1 MDNVCIR
8 YLEKTTM
15 KTVAIVINTAWNIY
29 NFRLNLARK
38 LKDEGYQ
45 VICIA
50 PYDAHYTTKIVDEF
64 LFYPIPFDSKGINPF
79 KDLQSMKALWKLYRL
94 VKPDI
99 VLNFTIKPNIYSTYI
114 AKLFGIQVINTVT
127 GLGTLFIKPSLITSF
142 AQVLYKVA
150 FCFTYKI
157 FFQNQDDYNLFFE
170 KKLISAKKC
179 LVIPGSGVDLQRFNS
194 RYKNKEDGVIRFILV
209 ARMLKDK
216 GIFEFIEASRRLKDY
231 YPHIKF
237 FLLGPLGIDNRTAI
251 TGTEMMHFVKEGYIE
266 YLENSDDVPSILR
279 KMDCVVLPSYRE
291 GIPRSLLEA
300 AAMSKPIITTNVVGC
315 KEVVDHGINGF
326 LCEPKNVDSLYNA
339 MEKMLLLSPEE
350 RFQMGKKGR
359 EKMEIF
365 FDESIVIKAYLDA
378 IQEAL
383 NSL

>member
-1 MDNVCIR
+1 
-8 YLEKTTM
+8 M

-38 LKDEGYQ
+38 LKDKGYK

-142 AQVLYKVA
+142 AQVLYKIA

-170 KKLISAKKC
+170 KKLISSKKC

-216 GIFEFIEASRRLKDY
+216 GVFEFIEASRRLKDY

-251 TGTEMMHFVKEGYIE
+251 TDTEMMHFVKEGYIE
-266 YLENSDDVPSILR
+266 YLGNSDDVPSILR
-279 KMDCVVLPSYRE
+279 EMDCVVLPSYRE

-339 MEKMLLLSPEE
+339 IEKMLLLSPEE

>member
-8 YLEKTTM
+8 CLEKTTM

-38 LKDEGYQ
+38 LKDEGYE

-50 PYDAHYTTKIVDEF
+50 PYDAHYTTKITDEF
-64 LFYPIPFDSKGINPF
+64 LFYSIPFDSKGINPF

-142 AQVLYKVA
+142 AQVLYKIA

-157 FFQNQDDYNLFFE
+157 FFQNKDDYNLFVE
-170 KKLISAKKC
+170 KKLVSSKKC
-179 LVIPGSGVDLQRFNS
+179 LVIPGSGVDLQRFYS
-194 RYKNKEDGVIRFILV
+194 GIKKKEDGVIRFILV

-216 GIFEFIEASRRLKDY
+216 GVFEFIEASRRLKEC
-231 YPHIKF
+231 YPRIKF

-251 TGTEMMHFVKEGYIE
+251 TDTEMMHFVKEGYIE
-266 YLENSDDVPSILR
+266 YLGNSDDVSSILR
-279 KMDCVVLPSYRE
+279 EMDCVVLPSYRE

-339 MEKMLLLSPEE
+339 IEKMLLLSPEE

-365 FDESIVIKAYLDA
+365 FDESIVIKVYLDA